1 MGCVPVFKANEGTV
15 YRVPLLVWL
24 YQPVLVTQVVP
35 TCKIG
40 TYKVSTG
47 TIETCQSKIDWS
59 CAAIEDCIFKFGE
72 EPPNKTAPISETR
85 R

>member
-1 MGCVPVFKANEGTV
+1 MVCVPVFKANEGTV

-24 YQPVLVTQVVP
+24 YQPVMVPHVVP

-40 TYKVSTG
+40 TYKVS

-59 CAAIEDCIFKFGE
+59 CAAIEDCIFKFCE